1 MLASATATRDVPRI
15 SFWRTFWTNAL
26 IAPRTTLGF
35 MRIDFVLGTVFIIPL
50 MQMVFFVFVVEIGGG
65 GASEIAFTALGNA
78 VATVTYSSIFSVCQ
92 TTDSEKQ
99 QGTMEHLLVSPSN
112 RLALYFG
119 RGLLPILISLAT
131 VTVGIFYAV
140 ALFGV
145 HIAPV
150 AYASLGVSVVLTAFA
165 MVGFGLLLGGV
176 ALYLRTS
183 IILGNIF
190 LFIGLLLSGVN
201 FPASQLPAPLE
212 WIGYGFP
219 LTWGLDAVRASVA
232 GDPTGVVGLYWLAVA
247 LSAAASYGLA
257 IGLWKVFEH
266 RALATGSIARF

>member
-1 MLASATATRDVPRI
+1 MASAVLPVNRV
-15 SFWRTFWTNAL
+15 SFWRTLWTNAL

-35 MRIDFVLGTVFIIPL
+35 MRVDFVLGTVFIIPL
-50 MQMVFFVFVVEIGGG
+50 MQMVFFAFVVKVSGG
-65 GASEIAFTALGNA
+65 GAAEVAYTALGNA

-99 QGTMEHLLVSPSN
+99 QGTMEHLLVTPAN

-131 VTVGIFYAV
+131 VTAGILYAV
-140 ALFGV
+140 TLFGV
-145 HIAPV
+145 VIAPSDLP
-150 AYASLGVSVVLTAFA
+150 SLAVSVTLTAFA

-201 FPASQLPAPLE
+201 FPASQLPLVAQ

-219 LTWGLDAVRASVA
+219 LTWGLAAVRASVA
-232 GDPTGVVGLYWLAVA
+232 GDSLGSIGVLWLAVVI
-247 LSAAASYGLA
+247 AAGVSYGLA
-257 IGLWKVFEH
+257 IGLWKVFER
-266 RALATGSIARF
+266 RALATGSIVRF

>member
-1 MLASATATRDVPRI
+1 VLASATPSVNRV

-35 MRIDFVLGTVFIIPL
+35 MRVDFVFGTVFIIPL
-50 MQMVFFVFVVEIGGG
+50 TQMVFFAFVVQVGGG
-65 GASEIAFTALGNA
+65 GPSEIAFTALGNA

-99 QGTMEHLLVSPSN
+99 QGTMEHILVTPAN

-119 RGLLPILISLAT
+119 RGLIPILISLAT
-131 VTVGIFYAV
+131 VTVGITYAV
-140 ALFGV
+140 VLFGV
-145 HIAPV
+145 HIAPS
-150 AYASLGVSVVLTAFA
+150 ALPSLAVSVTLTAFA

-201 FPASQLPAPLE
+201 FPTSQLPPVLQ

-232 GDPTGVVGLYWLAVA
+232 GDSLGTTAVLWGAVA
-247 LSAAASYGLA
+247 IAAGVSFGLA
-257 IGLWKVFEH
+257 IGLWKFFER